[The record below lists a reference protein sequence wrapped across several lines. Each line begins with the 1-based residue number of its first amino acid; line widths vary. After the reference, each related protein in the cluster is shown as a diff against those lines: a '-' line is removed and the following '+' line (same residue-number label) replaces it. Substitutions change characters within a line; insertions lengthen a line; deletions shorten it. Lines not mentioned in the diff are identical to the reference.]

1 MTKKAATTSKSATT
15 RKSAPIKKGAS
26 RFPVLTPETLT
37 KEQTK
42 MLKSL
47 LSGPRGG
54 GDVTKASMNSALN
67 RGPFNAW
74 LRSPELGDR
83 LQKVGEYIRFGSS
96 MPRDLNEMA
105 ILITARYWTSQ
116 FEWFAH
122 SALAI
127 KAGLDPK
134 IIDALAKKK
143 RPSKMTEQQASVYE
157 FCTQLHHKKK
167 VQVMYLSLL
176 RDVLRVEAHWFVVEM
191 MSRLSL
197 LSVLLC
203 MQCTKKHCL
212 RHVKDRTFW

>member
-15 RKSAPIKKGAS
+15 TKSAPIKKGAS

-96 MPRDLNEMA
+96 MPQDLNEMA

-167 VQVMYLSLL
+167 VSDGAYARAVACFGEQGVMDMIAASGYYTAVSMTLN
-176 RDVLRVEAHWFVVEM
+176 VAKVPVPAGH
-191 MSRLSL
+191 
-197 LSVLLC
+197 
-203 MQCTKKHCL
+203 KKPL
-212 RHVKDRTFW
+212 K

>member
-15 RKSAPIKKGAS
+15 TKSAPIKKGAS

-167 VQVMYLSLL
+167 VSDGAYARAVECFGEQGVMDMIAASGYYTAVSMTLN
-176 RDVLRVEAHWFVVEM
+176 VAKVPVPAGH
-191 MSRLSL
+191 
-197 LSVLLC
+197 
-203 MQCTKKHCL
+203 KKPL
-212 RHVKDRTFW
+212 K

>member
-167 VQVMYLSLL
+167 VSDGAYARAVECFGEQGVMDMIAASGYYTAVSMTLN
-176 RDVLRVEAHWFVVEM
+176 VAKVPVPAGH
-191 MSRLSL
+191 
-197 LSVLLC
+197 
-203 MQCTKKHCL
+203 KKPL
-212 RHVKDRTFW
+212 K

>member
-15 RKSAPIKKGAS
+15 TKSAPIKKGAS

-47 LSGPRGG
+47 LSGPRGS

-167 VQVMYLSLL
+167 VSDGAYARAVECFGEQGVMDMIAASGYYTAVSMTLN
-176 RDVLRVEAHWFVVEM
+176 VAKVPVPAGH
-191 MSRLSL
+191 
-197 LSVLLC
+197 
-203 MQCTKKHCL
+203 KKPL
-212 RHVKDRTFW
+212 K